1 MASVLSELIQLSEQ
15 DIRQAVDDLHAIV
28 DTPDDNTLPVRI
40 HHPSFRDFL
49 VNPTRCEDLDFL
61 VNDEKAHEKMAKG
74 CIRVLSA
81 GLKQDMCNW
90 NEPSMFVNDVNP
102 SEIEHHIS
110 PDVRYACLYWIDHV
124 HKSAAKIQDGDEV
137 HQFLQRHLLH
147 WLEALG
153 WVHKVSEGINAII
166 SLQSLVDV
174 RVPDQRYKI

>member
-1 MASVLSELIQLSEQ
+1 
-15 DIRQAVDDLHAIV
+15 
-28 DTPDDNTLPVRI
+28 
-40 HHPSFRDFL
+40 
-49 VNPTRCEDLDFL
+49 
-61 VNDEKAHEKMAKG
+61 
-74 CIRVLSA
+74 
-81 GLKQDMCNW
+81 
-90 NEPSMFVNDVNP
+90 MFVNDVNP
-102 SEIEHHIS
+102 SDIEHHIS

-153 WVHKVSEGINAII
+153 WLHKVSEGINAII